1 MKSDWREQQE
11 CRDDLIGK
19 PCMFCKYQNEDCMY
33 EYQTCG
39 VAYYDEYEETYVV
52 DVLNGV

>member
-11 CRDDLIGK
+11 RRDDLIGK

-52 DVLNGV
+52 DVLSSV